1 MSIKR
6 FKDFVNEAK
15 YEQDQELNRILDKI
29 SSQGIESL
37 TKLEKSYLDGEYEIG
52 TEYDGTYDDSG
63 FDRIDDEGNYTEANK
78 ENYLFKVFEDKEQL
92 SYGSVGVVVLEK
104 SGKYIIDSHV
114 SDEIFP
120 ELKDIGLEDLSEGV
134 LEYSGNLSKEKLVD
148 KLKEMGF
155 NAKLADKGEEF
166 NY

>member
-52 TEYDGTYDDSG
+52 TEYDGTYDSG
-63 FDRIDDEGNYTEANK
+63 FVESTMR
-78 ENYLFKVFEDKEQL
+78 
-92 SYGSVGVVVLEK
+92 
-104 SGKYIIDSHV
+104 
-114 SDEIFP
+114 
-120 ELKDIGLEDLSEGV
+120 EL
-134 LEYSGNLSKEKLVD
+134 Y
-148 KLKEMGF
+148 
-155 NAKLADKGEEF
+155 
-166 NY
+166 